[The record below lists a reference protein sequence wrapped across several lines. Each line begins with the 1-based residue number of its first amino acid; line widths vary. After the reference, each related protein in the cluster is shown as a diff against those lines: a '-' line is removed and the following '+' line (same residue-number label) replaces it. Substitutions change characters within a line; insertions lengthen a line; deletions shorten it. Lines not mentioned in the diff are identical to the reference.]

1 MTVVA
6 SVVVLIHTLF
16 MSSLSRIG
24 YLVCGIM
31 VMFKK
36 ILPWHAICKLASK
49 NMIMTK
55 HKKKGRDQKSA
66 LCSPVLSE
74 VLFC

>member
-1 MTVVA
+1 MAVVA
-6 SVVVLIHTLF
+6 SVVVLIHPLF
-16 MSSLSRIG
+16 MSSVLRIG
-24 YLVCGIM
+24 YFVCGIM

-49 NMIMTK
+49 SIIMTK
-55 HKKKGRDQKSA
+55 QKKKGRDQESA
-66 LCSPVLSE
+66 LCPPVLSE